1 MKKKEVKEKKIVF
14 DSELVEHYTDQ
25 IHDGVILKRFQNPWL
40 KGEIGLRR
48 AGVVF
53 QMAKEEQEEYIK
65 CAIDIHYFTEK
76 YCKVKTEDGTIN
88 NIRLRKYQKDV
99 LDDFVGKRFNILCAS
114 RQVGKCNLLITNV
127 LSKYTSS
134 DGSIKIEN
142 IPLYKILFINKKN
155 KNIYDYIKNILY
167 SILYRLDKIKNK
179 L

>member
-48 AGVVF
+48 SGVVF

-114 RQVGKCNLLITNV
+114 RQVGKCLTFNTLVSINTGNDFKNIRIGKLYYDTISSFRKLTLIE
-127 LSKYTSS
+127 K
-134 DGSIKIEN
+134 IKIK
-142 IPLYKILFINKKN
+142 LY
-155 KNIYDYIKNILY
+155 NILY
-167 SILYRLDKIKNK
+167 FIEN
-179 L
+179 

>member
-14 DSELVEHYTDQ
+14 DTELVEHYTNQ
-25 IHDGVILKRFQNPWL
+25 IHDGIILKRFQNPWL

-53 QMAKEEQEEYIK
+53 QMSKEEQEEYIK

-88 NIRLRKYQKDV
+88 NIKLRKYQKEV

-114 RQVGKCNLLITNV
+114 RQVGKCNSLITNV
-127 LSKYTSS
+127 LCGFTLSNGLTKELHLP
-134 DGSIKIEN
+134 I
-142 IPLYKILFINKKN
+142 YKLIFMFKK
-155 KNIYDYIKNILY
+155 KKTIYDYIKYGLY
-167 SILYRLDKIKNK
+167 SVIYKLDEINNK

>member
-14 DSELVEHYTDQ
+14 DTELVEHYTNQ
-25 IHDGVILKRFQNPWL
+25 IHDGIILKRFQNPWL

-53 QMAKEEQEEYIK
+53 QMSKEEQEEYIK

-88 NIRLRKYQKDV
+88 NIKLRKYQKEV

-114 RQVGKCNLLITNV
+114 RQVGKCLNFNTLVTIKEGNV
-127 LSKYTSS
+127 FKEVRIGKLYYDELSKYRKLTF
-134 DGSIKIEN
+134 IEKQSKRMCFVKE
-142 IPLYKILFINKKN
+142 YFRSWWEVNK
-155 KNIYDYIKNILY
+155 
-167 SILYRLDKIKNK
+167 
-179 L
+179 